1 MSRVPYVFTILTTVL
16 FLTTPAPRPLLAQAS
31 IDFSSGSS
39 LMLGYTVKPP
49 EQMFG
54 AGAIFFPGGVLDG
67 WGVLADGRFASNRP
81 PSEELEPNRTPEQA
95 FQEGDI
101 FVNNRSSWNGFHLA
115 LVRAVGPELAIYA
128 GGGLASETVY
138 SQYTFER
145 VQGEIIEFGRY
156 WLEREDDGRTEPS
169 FIVGAIYRMG
179 SRLAL
184 QMGVQ
189 TAPRGFAVGGYLL
202 VF

>member
-1 MSRVPYVFTILTTVL
+1 MSRTLSAVALLATFMVL
-16 FLTTPAPRPLLAQAS
+16 AVISPRPLSAQVS
-31 IDFSSGSS
+31 IDFSSGSA
-39 LMLGYTVKPP
+39 LLLGYTVKPP

-54 AGAIFFPGGVLDG
+54 AGAIFFPGGALDG
-67 WGVLADGRFASNRP
+67 WGILVDGRYASNRP
-81 PSEELEPNRTPEQA
+81 SSEELEPDRTPDEA
-95 FQEGDI
+95 FQEGDL
-101 FVNNRSSWNGFHLA
+101 FVNNRSSWNGFHLG
-115 LVRAVGPELAIYA
+115 LVRAVGPELALYA
-128 GGGLASETVY
+128 GGGLASETLY

-145 VQGEIIEFGRY
+145 VQGELVEFGRY
-156 WLEREDDGRTEPS
+156 WLEREDDGRTEAS

-184 QMGVQ
+184 QMGIQ